1 MSEDLSLEVDSRLR
15 GNYESVFWA
24 EEEMVSGKAIVM
36 DGKRLADEI
45 KETVAA
51 GVRELENFG
60 IEVGLALLLVGDNP
74 ASKQYFLATKKAAR
88 KVGVTIYEYVLPGHA
103 SMGEILN
110 IVHSVNRDEQISGV
124 LPLMPF
130 PARLDTRRVV
140 NAISP
145 GKDVDGLGAISIGR
159 LQADEP
165 TIFIP
170 CTPFGVIRLLDHY
183 GVNIRGKNA
192 VVVGKSLAV
201 GKPLANMLL
210 AREATVTVCHR
221 QTGDLAFFTRAADII
236 CSAAGVKDL
245 IGGQMI
251 KEGAAVVDI
260 GINVLADGG
269 IVGDVD
275 FGSVRGRAGYL
286 TPVPGGVGPV
296 TIAMLLENTLK
307 SAKRS
312 ASP

>member
-1 MSEDLSLEVDSRLR
+1 MTRE
-15 GNYESVFWA
+15 A
-24 EEEMVSGKAIVM
+24 AATIVM
-36 DGKRLADEI
+36 DGRGLAEEI
-45 KETVAA
+45 KKEVAA
-51 GVRELENFG
+51 GVRELGNSG
-60 IEVGLALLLVGDNP
+60 IDAGLALLLVGGNP
-74 ASKQYFLATKKAAR
+74 ASKQYFLATKKAA
-88 KVGVTIYEYVLPGHA
+88 KKAGITIYEYVLPADA

-110 IVHSVNRDEQISGV
+110 IVNSVNRDERISGL

-130 PARLDTRRVV
+130 PRRIDTRRVV

-165 TIFIP
+165 TIFVP

-183 GVNIRGKNA
+183 GINIRGKNA

-210 AREATVTVCHR
+210 AREATVTVCHK
-221 QTGDLAFFTRAADII
+221 QTRDLAFFTGAADIV
-236 CSAAGVKDL
+236 CSATGVKNL
-245 IGGQMI
+245 ISGRMI
-251 KEGAAVVDI
+251 KEGAVVVDI

-275 FGSVRGRAGYL
+275 FGSAMGKAGYL

-296 TIAMLLENTLK
+296 TIAIVLKNTVI
-307 SAKRS
+307 SAKRMVGME
-312 ASP
+312 